1 MPTERP
7 HFDPVSCPLNGTTV
21 VEAGAG
27 TGKTYSIAELYIRLL
42 LEGDAPLTTDQIL
55 VVTYTNA
62 ATTELRNRLRQ
73 RIENARKDLDAP
85 ATDDRVVKK
94 LLAAGQDPAL
104 LKKRCAAAL
113 AAFDQAPISTIH
125 GFCQKMLNENA
136 FESGIRYGKE
146 LRTDIS
152 EMLSGFYY
160 DFFRRN
166 NYLVSP
172 ERTAFW
178 QRLGLTPQSLM
189 DSTRNLLGH
198 DKDKVIVWDVDG
210 IDLAGDADSLLRPLE
225 EELTQA
231 IRQYD
236 EVKRQFPTKRSNAAK
251 AAYASAEKRLSAA
264 QAAYVQAVRQL
275 ARKYVGQKL
284 AEAKDRENFM
294 TFDDLL
300 LNLKQRLEDPQDGPK
315 LREVIRKRFKYA
327 IVDEFQDTDDI
338 QNAIFQKLF
347 NEADNNPTRGFFM
360 IGDPKQAIYA
370 FRGGDIFTYLQA
382 TGNVAAERKPQ
393 LTTNYRS
400 STEFIQALNNL
411 RTLQGREDAFFYN
424 KAIDFPEIGV
434 PEQEEK
440 KLHLL
445 VDGIPAPASA
455 HLLSRCSCE
464 NGNLLQD
471 LGSEIQAMVGNPH
484 LRLDDKDEKRQDKSI
499 QYGDIAVLVRNNYT
513 GTDIAAYLRTQGIP
527 CVQQYDQSIYAT
539 QEAQAMLEL
548 METLQ
553 NLTYQ
558 PRRNL
563 FLDSCFFCLSPKSIV
578 ALANQENHFPQA
590 LLELRQLWEK
600 KSFLAMFRAFQQ
612 STLDDLLGEEATH
625 ALQLDGAQTVAQS
638 IIANGRL
645 SGNHT
650 SLACFQQL
658 QETIHQAAL
667 EQRLGLGG
675 LAEFLRK
682 QIAAAGTGEVPAE
695 NTLRLMSQ
703 DPAVTIMTIHKSKGL
718 QFPIVFVV
726 GMMNAETKTRDGS
739 KFHLAD
745 GRNGI
750 QARYNMTSDAE
761 STEHLQADEENF
773 QELVRLF
780 YVAVT
785 RAKFLCRLLDKQ
797 SDQKKGHNPFFLQ
810 FLPQQDDFGNTADNG
825 CLPLLSTEKQLEWLK
840 PGDNGTVPPVVA
852 AVQAEIFDGEH
863 TPMPAG
869 WRTCS
874 YSALSTSKATGSPHA
889 PSADDA
895 NFADQSMPSSAT
907 DERMDNEDNEDD
919 EESSAEVSHAPIHWA
934 PIFRFPRG
942 TQAGLCWHEIL
953 EKIDFTLPVAQLEPL
968 YRNLLKTHAQLS
980 QDAMEQ
986 QERLEAFTQML
997 EGLLNTP
1004 LPDPRNPEQNLP
1016 FALKDIDFDHRSSE
1030 LEFKYRLKNGF
1041 SSQALFGDSTE
1052 IRLPAKW
1059 FRDYR
1064 PESQWTL
1071 NGCLDLLFQ
1080 APDGKYYIGDWKTN
1094 SLNRTFEAFDR
1105 QGMQAEMDAHFYT
1118 LQYLLYTT
1126 AFLHAYQQL
1135 NPDWTLTPES
1145 YDRLFGGV
1153 FYFFVRGIRPGQP
1166 GANGFYA
1173 TRPYFELVQRFFHH
1187 LTI

>member
-42 LEGDAPLTTDQIL
+42 LEGDVPLTTDQIL

-62 ATTELRNRLRQ
+62 ATAELRKRLRQ
-73 RIENARKDLDAP
+73 RIEEARKASDDP

-94 LLAAGQDPAL
+94 LKASGLDPAT

-113 AAFDQAPISTIH
+113 AAFDQAPVSTIH

-152 EMLSGFYY
+152 EMLTGFYY

-166 NYLVSP
+166 NYLVFP

-178 QRLGLTPQSLM
+178 QRLGLTPQSLL

-198 DKDKVIVWDVDG
+198 DKDQAIVWDEN
-210 IDLAGDADSLLRPLE
+210 GDE
-225 EELTQA
+225 EELQPLEIALQEAEDNKEKTYALHPTNKRKAEDISARRAADQA
-231 IRQYD
+231 LSHA
-236 EVKRQFPTKRSNAAK
+236 RS
-251 AAYASAEKRLSAA
+251 AYA
-264 QAAYVQAVRQL
+264 QAVRKL

-300 LNLKQRLEDPQDGPK
+300 INLKQRLEDPQDGPK

-347 NEADNNPTRGFFM
+347 NETDSDPTRGFFM

-382 TGNVAAERKPQ
+382 TGIVAADRKPQ

-400 STEFIQALNNL
+400 STEFIQVLNNL
-411 RTLQGREDAFFYN
+411 RTLQGREDAFFHN
-424 KAIDFPEIGV
+424 DAIDFPEIGV
-434 PEQEEK
+434 PEQEAK
-440 KLHLL
+440 QLHLL
-445 VDGIPAPASA
+445 VDGVPAPASA
-455 HLLSRCSCE
+455 HLLSRCTRE
-464 NGNLLQD
+464 GDKLLQD
-471 LGSEIQAMVGNPH
+471 LASEIQAMVGNPH
-484 LRLDDKDEKRQDKSI
+484 LRLDDKDEKRQDKSV
-499 QYGDIAVLVRNNYT
+499 QYGDIAVLVRNNHA
-513 GTDIAAYLRTQGIP
+513 GTDIAAYLRAQGIP

-539 QEAQAMLEL
+539 PEAQAMLGL

-553 NLTYQ
+553 NLAYQ
-558 PRRNL
+558 PRRSL
-563 FLDSCFFCLSPKSIV
+563 FLDSCFFCLSPKNIV
-578 ALANQENHFPQA
+578 ALSNQENRFPQA

-612 STLDDLLGEEATH
+612 KSLDDLLGQGAVQ
-625 ALQLDGAQTVAQS
+625 ALRLNGAQTVAQS
-638 IIANGRL
+638 IIANGRR

-682 QIAAAGTGEVPAE
+682 QIAASRIGEVPAE

-703 DPAVTIMTIHKSKGL
+703 DSAVTIMTIHKSKGL

-726 GMMNAETKTRDGS
+726 GMMNAETKTRDGG

-745 GRNGI
+745 GRNGL

-761 STEHLQADEENF
+761 STAHLQADKENF

-785 RAKFLCRLLDKQ
+785 RAKFLCRLLDRP
-797 SDQKKGHNPFFLQ
+797 SVPKKGHNPFLLQ
-810 FLPQQDDFGNTADNG
+810 FLPQQDEAGNVAENA
-825 CLPLLSTEKQLEWLK
+825 CLPSLSTEEQLAWLH
-840 PGDNGTVPPVVA
+840 PEGNGTLPP
-852 AVQAEIFDGEH
+852 AVSAVRAELFDGKH

-874 YSALSTSKATGSPHA
+874 YSALSTGKTAENPQA
-889 PSADDA
+889 PSAAIFDSA
-895 NFADQSMPSSAT
+895 EQPMPSLAD
-907 DERMDNEDNEDD
+907 DERMDIEDNDEDT
-919 EESSAEVSHAPIHWA
+919 EEAHHAPVRLA

-942 TQAGLCWHEIL
+942 AQAGLCWHEIL
-953 EKIDFTLPVAQLEPL
+953 EKIDFTLPVAQQEPL

-980 QDAMEQ
+980 QNDQER
-986 QERLEAFTQML
+986 QERLDAFAQML
-997 EGLLNTP
+997 EGLLHTP
-1004 LPDPRNPEQNLP
+1004 LPDPQDPGRSLP
-1016 FALKDIDFDHRSSE
+1016 FALKDIDFGHRSSE
-1030 LEFKYRLKNGF
+1030 LEFKYRLRNGF
-1041 SSQALFGDSTE
+1041 SSQALFGNSPE
-1052 IRLPAKW
+1052 IRLPAQW

-1080 APDGKYYIGDWKTN
+1080 APDGKYYIADWKTN

-1135 NPDWTLTPES
+1135 NPDWALTPES

-1173 TRPYFELVQRFFHH
+1173 TRPSFGLAQRFFQH
-1187 LTI
+1187 LTV